1 MDAACYLGLRLF
13 SSYSRVSVRAISSRF
28 QARFAS
34 QRIAYSYIVKRTS
47 YVVGTVRASSIKCY
61 GKPSPYWQTW
71 ITQSLDWSLV
81 LQGCYWRAYSFQ
93 SNLKDF
99 MMSIAS
105 SCPCRHPTSCENVV
119 DADRGRG
126 LLGFYICLHQAV
138 GGGKVDTM
146 PLPSSWLIT
155 ESTRV
160 IQDH

>member
-1 MDAACYLGLRLF
+1 MYAACYLGLRLF
-13 SSYSRVSVRAISSRF
+13 SLYSRVSVRAISSRF

-47 YVVGTVRASSIKCY
+47 YVVGTVRASSIKFY
-61 GKPSPYWQTW
+61 GKPSPYWQSS

-119 DADRGRG
+119 DADRGR
-126 LLGFYICLHQAV
+126 LIGFLHLSSSGGGG

-146 PLPSSWLIT
+146 PLPSS
-155 ESTRV
+155 
-160 IQDH
+160 